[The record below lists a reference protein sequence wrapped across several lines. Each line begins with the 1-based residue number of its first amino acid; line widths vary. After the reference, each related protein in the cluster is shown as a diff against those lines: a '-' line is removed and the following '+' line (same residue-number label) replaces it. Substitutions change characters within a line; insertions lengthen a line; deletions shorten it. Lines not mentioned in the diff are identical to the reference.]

1 MNQSKVRAIT
11 QKILLQMN
19 CKLGGTLWNIN
30 IPYKT
35 AMVIGIDAHHDV
47 SRKKRSV
54 CGMYRT
60 IFICDIIYFYL
71 LWELVKN
78 TEKNYYLFSVSLFL
92 PMQKLAV
99 PSHASLCVWGDSL
112 IMPVFMK
119 NEEVLCILRQNCS
132 NPCRTFIYLNR
143 STLYFYLFSCH
154 VWNSF
159 RNDEDVRN
167 SLQNAY
173 TSLSENNLLVNHVSI
188 VTI

>member
-71 LWELVKN
+71 LWEWVKN
-78 TEKNYYLFSVSLFL
+78 TEKNYYLFL
-92 PMQKLAV
+92 PIQKLAV
-99 PSHASLCVWGDSL
+99 PSHALLCGWGDSL
-112 IMPVFMK
+112 IMTVFMK
-119 NEEVLCILRQNCS
+119 NEEVGVVYIAS
-132 NPCRTFIYLNR
+132 KF
-143 STLYFYLFSCH
+143 
-154 VWNSF
+154 
-159 RNDEDVRN
+159 
-167 SLQNAY
+167 LQP
-173 TSLSENNLLVNHVSI
+173 V
-188 VTI
+188 

>member
-99 PSHASLCVWGDSL
+99 PSHASLCVCVGW
-112 IMPVFMK
+112 FTYYA
-119 NEEVLCILRQNCS
+119 CIYEKRGSRCCVYCVKIAPTRVELLYLWTDQLYI
-132 NPCRTFIYLNR
+132 FIYLVVM
-143 STLYFYLFSCH
+143 CEI
-154 VWNSF
+154 V
-159 RNDEDVRN
+159 
-167 SLQNAY
+167 
-173 TSLSENNLLVNHVSI
+173 SEMMRMSGI
-188 VTI
+188 VCKMHIHRYQRIIC